1 MRRHRIRTRRL
12 RTQSLARLTPNII
25 TVLALCA
32 GLTGIQ
38 FALLGQ
44 WRNAVLAI
52 ITAGVLDASDGRL
65 ARLLNSSSR
74 FGAELDSLSDVI
86 SFGVAPAVILY
97 VWTMNTA
104 GPFGWALVLL
114 YCVCVA
120 LRLARFNTAL
130 DDPEPLP
137 FAHRFF
143 TGVPAPAGAGLV
155 LLPMAL
161 SFQGELG
168 ESVLRHWLPNAV
180 VLVLVAFLLVSRVP
194 TFSFKRVR
202 VPPRAVLPVLLVAGL
217 TAAFLVGMPWATL
230 TVIGVASAGSI
241 PFSLLAHRKAVK
253 AHAASPPD
261 GHGQTPAH
269 GTPAHGGPTHGAPGG
284 TGGGTAPGATH

>member
-1 MRRHRIRTRRL
+1 MRRARLRTRNRPRL
-12 RTQSLARLTPNII
+12 RTQSLARLMPNLI

-38 FALLGQ
+38 LALQGQ

-52 ITAGVLDASDGRL
+52 MAAAILDASDGRL

-104 GPFGWALVLL
+104 GTLGWALVLL

-130 DDPEPLP
+130 DDPAPLP
-137 FAHRFF
+137 FANRFF

-161 SFQGELG
+161 SFQEELG
-168 ESVLRHWLPNAV
+168 FDFLRHWLPNSI
-180 VLVLVAFLLVSRVP
+180 VLITVAFLLVSRVP

-202 VPPRAVLPVLLVAGL
+202 VPPRAVLPVLLLGAL
-217 TAAFLVGMPWATL
+217 TAAFLVGVPWATL
-230 TVIGVASAGSI
+230 TVIGLVYAGSI
-241 PFSLLAHRKAVK
+241 PFSLMAHRKAVA
-253 AHAASPPD
+253 AHKTAA
-261 GHGQTPAH
+261 A
-269 GTPAHGGPTHGAPGG
+269 AEGAD
-284 TGGGTAPGATH
+284 TSQH

>member
-1 MRRHRIRTRRL
+1 MRRHRIRPRRL
-12 RTQSLARLTPNII
+12 KTQSLARLTPNII

-38 FALLGQ
+38 LALVGQ

-52 ITAGVLDASDGRL
+52 IVAAVLDASDGRL

-97 VWTMNTA
+97 VWVMNTA
-104 GPFGWALVLL
+104 GTFGWALVLL

-130 DDPEPLP
+130 DDPAPLP

-155 LLPMAL
+155 LLPVVL
-161 SFQGELG
+161 SFQEELG
-168 ESVLRHWLPNAV
+168 GGLLRHWAPNAV
-180 VLVLVAFLLVSRVP
+180 VIVVVAILLVSRVP

-202 VPPRAVLPVLLVAGL
+202 VPPRAVLPVLLLAGL
-217 TAAFLVGMPWATL
+217 GAAFLVGVPWATL
-230 TVIGVASAGSI
+230 TVIGLAYAASI
-241 PFSLLAHRKAVK
+241 PFSVMAHRRALR
-253 AHAASPPD
+253 AHHAQPD
-261 GHGQTPAH
+261 TPAQ
-269 GTPAHGGPTHGAPGG
+269 
-284 TGGGTAPGATH
+284 GGTA